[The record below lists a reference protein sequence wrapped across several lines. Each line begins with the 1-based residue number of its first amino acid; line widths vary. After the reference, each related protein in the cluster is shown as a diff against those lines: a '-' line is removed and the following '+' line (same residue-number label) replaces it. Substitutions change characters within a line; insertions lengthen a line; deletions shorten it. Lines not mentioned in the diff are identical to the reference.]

1 MTATDNFG
9 KELIGAKAFSG
20 LLSDFCASLLLE
32 KGASS
37 HTLLAYKSDIK
48 QFAHYMQ
55 KQKICYSSVKREQ
68 IQDFLADRFAKG
80 YSRRSNQRLVS
91 ALKCFYSY
99 LLRLRVVESSPLAD
113 ADPIKSAF
121 YLPHVPDMADVA
133 RMLNVWNVNTKI
145 GLRNKALLE
154 LLYSTGLRI
163 GEAVSLELANVVANA
178 GYLRVIGKRNKER
191 IVPVGE
197 EAQHWL
203 VRYSKEARPGLL
215 QNRTCRKFFVNQR
228 GAGLSRYSAWHIA
241 RQTAMKANFHK
252 PFSPHSL
259 RHAFA
264 THLLDNGADLRTI
277 QLLLGHADLSSTQI
291 YTHVAQSRLRTLHS
305 NHHPR
310 S

>member
-9 KELIGAKAFSG
+9 KELTGGKAFSG
-20 LLSDFCASLLLE
+20 LFSDFSASLLLE

-37 HTLLAYKSDIK
+37 HTLLAYKSDIR
-48 QFAHYMQ
+48 QFARYLQ
-55 KQKICYSSVKREQ
+55 KEEICYSSVKREQ
-68 IQDFLADRFAKG
+68 VQDFIAERLAKG

-99 LLRLRVVESSPLAD
+99 LLRLKVMESNPLAD
-113 ADPIKSAF
+113 SPPMKSAF

-133 RMLNVWNVNTKI
+133 RMLQVWDVNTKI

-163 GEAVSLELANVVANA
+163 GEAVSLDLANVAANA
-178 GYLRVIGKRNKER
+178 EYLRVIGKRDKER
-191 IVPVGE
+191 IVPIGE
-197 EAQHWL
+197 EAQYWL
-203 VRYSKEARPGLL
+203 GRYSKEARPGLL

-228 GAGLSRYSAWHIA
+228 GAGLSRHSAWHIA
-241 RQTAMKANFHK
+241 RQTAMKANFHR

-277 QLLLGHADLSSTQI
+277 QLLLGHADLSTTQI

>member
-1 MTATDNFG
+1 MTVTGSFG
-9 KELIGAKAFSG
+9 KDVIDGKEFSTV
-20 LLSDFCASLLLE
+20 LSDFAASLLLE
-32 KGASS
+32 KGAST
-37 HTLLAYKSDIK
+37 HTLAAYQSDVR
-48 QFAHYMQ
+48 QFARYLQ
-55 KQKICYSSVKREQ
+55 EQAVGYSAVKREQ
-68 IQDFLADRFAKG
+68 IQDFLAERFAKG

-91 ALKCFYSY
+91 TLKCFYSY
-99 LLRLRVVESSPLAD
+99 LVRLGIVGASPLAD
-113 ADPIKSAF
+113 SAPIRAALD
-121 YLPHVPDMADVA
+121 LPHVPDMVDVV
-133 RMLNVWNVNTKI
+133 RMLEVWDVNTKI

-154 LLYSTGLRI
+154 LLYATGIRI

-178 GYLRVIGKRNKER
+178 EYLRVIGKRNKER

-197 EAQHWL
+197 EAQQWL
-203 VRYSKEARPGLL
+203 GRYMKEARPGLL
-215 QNRTCRKFFVNQR
+215 KNRTCRRFFVNQR

-241 RQTAMKANFHK
+241 RQTAMKAGFRW

-277 QLLLGHADLSSTQI
+277 QLLLGHADLSTTQI
-291 YTHVAQSRLRTLHS
+291 YTHVAQSRLRTLHR